1 MKKKH
6 PKTLGYVKFP
16 PHRDGLDNHRSMSVI
31 KYLDDYHCPEE
42 DEYEDDF
49 EEDFHIQQNSM

>member
-1 MKKKH
+1 
-6 PKTLGYVKFP
+6 
-16 PHRDGLDNHRSMSVI
+16 MSVI

-42 DEYEDDF
+42 EEYEEDF

>member
-1 MKKKH
+1 
-6 PKTLGYVKFP
+6 
-16 PHRDGLDNHRSMSVI
+16 MSVI